1 MFLELGSY
9 PIQFPCFGVRV
20 AQRAIGTGEA
30 EGIIFRG
37 LNGGRRE
44 RKKEREKENGWK

>member
-1 MFLELGSY
+1 VAEGA
-9 PIQFPCFGVRV
+9 VRP
-20 AQRAIGTGEA
+20 GEA

>member
-20 AQRAIGTGEA
+20 AEGAVRPGEA